1 MKRMLLACVL
11 ALLVA
16 VADAETVVRKSIAN
30 GPMYPETREA
40 TLAAMQRFYEGVKYS
55 PPNQKLIASIVPHSA
70 WGFCGPIIAAGLK
83 ELEIGQ
89 YERVIVLA
97 PSHAAGFEG
106 CSMPAVQGFSLPIG
120 LIPLDGAVMG
130 KLNYS
135 ALISLRGISY
145 ADKRRRPALH
155 ETEHSIEVVAP
166 FLLERLGPFYLVPI
180 LVGDLKELD
189 GKLSV
194 PRIESVAESLR
205 EVIDDKTLL
214 VVSTDFT
221 HFGNDFSFRPFS
233 QNIPENIEKLDRD
246 AFNLLI
252 DKDFDG
258 FLRYLE
264 DTHNPICGQAALL
277 ILLKL
282 LPPSAR
288 GELIDYTQSQYKTKQ
303 PNRSV
308 SYAAI
313 NFYDTT
319 LPPRPSVRQVAPL
332 VKGINPGDND
342 APPAVETTPLPQAAP
357 AQP

>member
-1 MKRMLLACVL
+1 MKRLLLLGLFAALGL
-11 ALLVA
+11 AA
-16 VADAETVVRKSIAN
+16 SAETIVRKPIAN
-30 GPMYPETREA
+30 GPLYPEKSEA
-40 TLAAMQRFYEGVKYS
+40 IVAAMHRFYEGVKYS

-70 WGFCGPIIAAGLK
+70 WGFCGPVIAAGLK
-83 ELEIGQ
+83 ELEMGQ

-120 LIPLDGAVMG
+120 LVPLEGDVMA

-145 ADKRRRPALH
+145 AEKRRRPALH
-155 ETEHSIEVVAP
+155 ETEHSIEVVLP

-189 GKLSV
+189 GKLSA
-194 PRIESVAESLR
+194 PRIESVADSIR
-205 EVIDDKTLL
+205 EVVNEKTLI

-221 HFGNDFSFRPFS
+221 HFGNDFSFRPFN
-233 QNIPENIEKLDRD
+233 QNIAENIEKLDRE

-264 DTHNPICGQAALL
+264 ATHNPICGETALL

-288 GELIDYTQSQYKTKQ
+288 GELIDYTQSQYKTKKSD
-303 PNRSV
+303 RSV

-319 LPPRPSVRQVAPL
+319 QPPRPAVKQVAPV

-342 APPAVETTPLPQAAP
+342 APPKVDAAPLP
-357 AQP
+357 

>member
-1 MKRMLLACVL
+1 MNRFLIACIV
-11 ALLVA
+11 VA
-16 VADAETVVRKSIAN
+16 VCLGATAETVIRKSIAN
-30 GPMYPETREA
+30 GPLYPEKGDA
-40 TLAAMQRFYEGVKYS
+40 VISAMQRFYADVKYS

-70 WGFCGPIIAAGLK
+70 WGFCGPIIASGLK

-97 PSHAAGFEG
+97 PSHASGFEG

-120 LIPLDGAVMG
+120 LIPLDGNVMG
-130 KLNYS
+130 QLNYS

-145 ADKRRRPALH
+145 SEKRRRPPLH
-155 ETEHSIEVVAP
+155 ETEHSIEVILP

-180 LVGDLKELD
+180 LVGDLKELN
-189 GKLSV
+189 GKLSA
-194 PRIESVAESLR
+194 PRIEAVADSLR
-205 EVIDDKTLL
+205 AVIDEKTLL

-233 QNIPENIEKLDRD
+233 QNIAENIEKLDRD

-252 DKDFDG
+252 EKDFDG
-258 FLRYLE
+258 FLQYLE
-264 DTHNPICGQAALL
+264 STHNPICGQAALL

-282 LPPSAR
+282 LPPTAR

-313 NFYDTT
+313 NFYDTA
-319 LPPRPSVRQVAPL
+319 LPPRPALMQVAPL

-342 APPAVETTPLPQAAP
+342 APPKVEAAPLP
-357 AQP
+357 